1 VAIGAMPGGAL
12 FAHVICMLLVS
23 LLSLLVTA
31 KTATPLSDDSKLTE
45 AQLESHRR
53 ATKAL
58 EET

>member
-1 VAIGAMPGGAL
+1 MPGGAL
-12 FAHVICMLLVS
+12 FAHAICVLLVS
-23 LLSLLVTA
+23 LLSPLVTA

-45 AQLESHRR
+45 AQLESRRR